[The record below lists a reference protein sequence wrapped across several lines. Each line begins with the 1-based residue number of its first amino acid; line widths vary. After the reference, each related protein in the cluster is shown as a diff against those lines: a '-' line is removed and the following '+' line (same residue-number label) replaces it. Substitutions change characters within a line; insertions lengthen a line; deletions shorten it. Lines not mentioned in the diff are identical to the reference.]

1 MRRGAAVAAFGVLLA
16 IALAAGFILA
26 GWPGG
31 PGGPGAPGPRGV
43 AAVPVPGFPSGLSLL
58 VSAEDAGQVAAAAP
72 GLARRIIGGPATLVL
87 GPPPATAGQAAE
99 PAAPPGRA
107 SLGAVYTSY
116 ATFRQDLASRQIPA
130 GVKAV
135 SYDPE
140 LWPATPA
147 REQVNP
153 VGYMRLFARAAR
165 HAGYTV
171 ILVPGRDL
179 MLVPGARCGQRP
191 HETIDA
197 AFLRCGLPAAAA
209 RLAPV
214 FEAQVAPEEM
224 QPARAAAFAEACAR
238 QARAASPH
246 VAVLA
251 TLSTVP
257 LGHPVT
263 GGQLARAAAA
273 IQPFVQ
279 GFQLNL
285 TRAAIRPA
293 LTLLRH
299 LHRFG

>member
-1 MRRGAAVAAFGVLLA
+1 MRRGAAVAAFGVLVA
-16 IALAAGFILA
+16 IALAAGFVLA
-26 GWPGG
+26 GRPAG
-31 PGGPGAPGPRGV
+31 PGAPGAPGPRGV

-58 VSAEDAGQVAAAAP
+58 VSAEDAGQLAAAAP

-87 GPPPATAGQAAE
+87 GPPPAAAGQAAE
-99 PAAPPGRA
+99 PAALPGRA

-147 REQVNP
+147 REQANP

-165 HAGYTV
+165 HAGYIV

-191 HETIDA
+191 HETIDT

-224 QPARAAAFAEACAR
+224 QPARAAAFAAACAR

-257 LGHPVT
+257 LGHRVT

-285 TRAAIRPA
+285 TRVSIRPA
-293 LTLLRH
+293 LTLLRR

>member
-1 MRRGAAVAAFGVLLA
+1 MRRGAAVAAFGVLVA
-16 IALAAGFILA
+16 IALAAGFVLA
-26 GWPGG
+26 GRPAG
-31 PGGPGAPGPRGV
+31 PGAPGAPGPRGV

-58 VSAEDAGQVAAAAP
+58 VSAEDAGQLAAAAP

-87 GPPPATAGQAAE
+87 GPPPAAAGQAAE
-99 PAAPPGRA
+99 PAALPGRA

-147 REQVNP
+147 REQANP

-191 HETIDA
+191 HETIDT

-224 QPARAAAFAEACAR
+224 QPARAAAFAAACAR

-257 LGHPVT
+257 LGHRVT

-285 TRAAIRPA
+285 TRVSIRPA
-293 LTLLRH
+293 LTLLRR